1 MVCLLHLT
9 AILPYNAIHVCR
21 PLPCTSR
28 LRITFVIVLLDPQ
41 KLGKKVEETKTTVLR
56 VCPRPWPKGG
66 GKIWS
71 GKWDFPGLL
80 RTNAYECSN
89 TLYIP
94 VMNRNIYITISS
106 EILQY
111 ANQFCLINTWDP
123 HFLHDNGCPF
133 LLIAFSSQLEPWA
146 TLLTKLGL
154 ARLIDL
160 GDPESYSWLWDI
172 DDIVSSRSPH
182 FFKQCA
188 NPPRE
193 LRVRRLNNHIRV
205 SVAKPTN

>member
-1 MVCLLHLT
+1 MPYMFAGLCLAHPDCESLLSSSCLIRKSSERRLKKPKQQFWGFALDLGQKVVEKFDLENGTSQVCLEQMH
-9 AILPYNAIHVCR
+9 
-21 PLPCTSR
+21 
-28 LRITFVIVLLDPQ
+28 
-41 KLGKKVEETKTTVLR
+41 
-56 VCPRPWPKGG
+56 
-66 GKIWS
+66 
-71 GKWDFPGLL
+71 
-80 RTNAYECSN
+80 TNAVI

-205 SVAKPTN
+205 SVAKPTNQTLIAEHPLPST